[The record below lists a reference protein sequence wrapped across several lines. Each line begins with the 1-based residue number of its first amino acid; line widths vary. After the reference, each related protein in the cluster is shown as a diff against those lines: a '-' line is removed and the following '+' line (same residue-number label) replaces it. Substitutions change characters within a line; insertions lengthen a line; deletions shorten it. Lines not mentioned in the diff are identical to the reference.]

1 MRIIAFITNSR
12 LVAKILEHF
21 REQTSRAPPKMPTGP
36 VSSFSD
42 FDDTNSQQAEVPWH
56 LDLPAGSTIERGS
69 ESCALSDHVSKFREG
84 STAVEEL
91 FSESFVGI

>member
-1 MRIIAFITNSR
+1 M
-12 LVAKILEHF
+12 
-21 REQTSRAPPKMPTGP
+21 MPTGP
-36 VSSFSD
+36 VPSFSD

-69 ESCALSDHVSKFREG
+69 ESCALSDSVSKFREG